1 MRTHEQ
7 ECSYLIFQTF
17 DLIFN
22 RTCNVNMG
30 DLLAKHGGGGH
41 RGAGTAQLPADK
53 ADAGM
58 ADILATL
65 KANAA
70 S

>member
-1 MRTHEQ
+1 
-7 ECSYLIFQTF
+7 
-17 DLIFN
+17 
-22 RTCNVNMG
+22 MG

-41 RGAGTAQLPADK
+41 KGAGTAQLPADQ
-53 ADAGM
+53 AEAGM

-70 S
+70 G